1 MTMLLE
7 HVLMFCKIANE
18 KSISKVAQANHISQP
33 ALSLQMQRLEEEL
46 GVKLFERSNR
56 GIQLTEAGL
65 IMQKYGLQF
74 MHSYEN
80 LREEINNL
88 KVNKTTFRI
97 VASPVT
103 CDYALP
109 CILYK
114 PNQKFPDYSFT
125 LNGFPS
131 KEVIAQIRNE
141 QADLGFIVGK
151 HEEDDMICTPAFV
164 DKIHLIAKT
173 GYNVKSIHSISD
185 LKKHPLIMLNENF
198 SSYRLVYN
206 YLEQSGFTDKDFR
219 ISYHLNTTEAV
230 KSAVLAGHGL
240 AFLPYMAIKKEVYM
254 KELQIVELSDF
265 NLDYDVHS
273 IYKTKEGTLGTTHKE
288 IIQHLLQNLK
298 KTIC

>member
-1 MTMLLE
+1 MLLE
-7 HVLMFCKIANE
+7 HVLMFCKIADE

-74 MHSYEN
+74 MQSYVN

-88 KVNKTTFRI
+88 KENKDTFRI
-97 VASPVT
+97 VASPVS

-114 PNQKFPDYSFT
+114 ANQKFPDYSFT
-125 LNGFPS
+125 LNGIPS

-141 QADLGFIVGK
+141 QADLGFIVGT
-151 HEEDDMICTPAFV
+151 HEEDDIVCSPAFV
-164 DKIHLIAKT
+164 DKICLVAKT
-173 GYNVKSIHSISD
+173 GYNTKSIHSISD

-206 YLEQSGFTDKDFR
+206 YLVESGFSDKDFR
-219 ISYHLNTTEAV
+219 VNYHLNTTEAV
-230 KSAVLAGHGL
+230 KSAVIAGHGL
-240 AFLPYMAIKKEVYM
+240 AFLPYMAIKKEVYI

-265 NLDYDVHS
+265 NLDYNVYS
-273 IYKTKEGTLGTTHKE
+273 IYKTKEGTLGTTQKE
-288 IIQHLLQNLK
+288 IIHHFLQNVK
-298 KTIC
+298 KNIC

>member
-1 MTMLLE
+1 MLLE
-7 HVLMFCKIANE
+7 HVIMFCKIANE

-56 GIQLTEAGL
+56 GIQLTKAGF

-74 MHSYEN
+74 MQSYDN
-80 LREEINNL
+80 LREEIDNL
-88 KVNKTTFRI
+88 KSSKVTFRI
-97 VASPVT
+97 AASPVT

-114 PNQKFPDYSFT
+114 ANQKFPDYFFT

-131 KEVIAQIRNE
+131 SEVIAQIRNE
-141 QADLGFIVGK
+141 QADLGFIVGQCQ
-151 HEEDDMICTPAFV
+151 DDDIICNDAFV
-164 DKIHLIAKT
+164 DKIHLVAKT
-173 GYNVKSIHSISD
+173 GYNTKSIHSLGD

-198 SSYRLVYN
+198 SSYRLVHN
-206 YLEQSGFTDKDFR
+206 YLKQMGYTEENFK
-219 ISYHLNTTEAV
+219 INYHLNTTEAV

-254 KELQIVELSDF
+254 KELQIIELADF
-265 NLDYDVHS
+265 DLNYDVHS
-273 IYKTKEGTLGTTHKE
+273 IYRTKEGSLGTTQKE
-288 IIQHLLQNLK
+288 IIQYLIHNVNK
-298 KTIC
+298 NIC

>member
-1 MTMLLE
+1 MLLE
-7 HVLMFCKIANE
+7 HVIMFCKIADE

-56 GIQLTEAGL
+56 GIQLTEAG
-65 IMQKYGLQF
+65 IVMQKYGLQF
-74 MHSYEN
+74 MQSYDN
-80 LREEINNL
+80 LREEIDNL
-88 KVNKTTFRI
+88 KVNKITFRI
-97 VASPVT
+97 AASPVS

-114 PNQKFPDYSFT
+114 VNQKFPDYSFA

-151 HEEDDMICTPAFV
+151 CKEEDIVCAPAFV
-164 DKIHLIAKT
+164 DKIHLVAKT
-173 GYNVKSIHSISD
+173 GYNAKSIHSIAD
-185 LKKHPLIMLNENF
+185 LKKHPLIMLNEHF

-219 ISYHLNTTEAV
+219 IHYHLNTTEAV
-230 KSAVLAGHGL
+230 KSAIIAGHGL

-254 KELQIVELSDF
+254 KELQIIELADF

-273 IYKTKEGTLGTTHKE
+273 IYKTKEDSLGTTHKE
-288 IIQHLLQNLK
+288 IIQYILQNVK
-298 KTIC
+298 KSIC